1 MQEQFVT
8 VDGNK
13 IRYLESGQSE
23 DYIVL
28 IHGLGASAERWEFVI
43 PELSKH
49 YKVIVPDLIGFGHSD
64 KPLVDYTTDFF
75 SDFLNNFLKKLGI
88 KKTHMIGSSLG
99 GQIIAEF
106 ISKNQN
112 IIENLVLVS
121 PSGIMKH
128 STPALDAYVMAAL
141 YPNIEGAT
149 NAFQMMAGPT
159 KKINEKII
167 LDFVERMKLPN
178 AKMAFMST
186 LLGLKNAGVITKS
199 LNKISAPTLIV
210 WGEND
215 PVIPIKYADDFVSS
229 IKDCRFVTMDDC
241 GHTPYVDDPQR
252 FSKLVL
258 DFLEN

>member
-1 MQEQFVT
+1 M
-8 VDGNK
+8 
-13 IRYLESGQSE
+13 
-23 DYIVL
+23 
-28 IHGLGASAERWEFVI
+28 
-43 PELSKH
+43 
-49 YKVIVPDLIGFGHSD
+49 
-64 KPLVDYTTDFF
+64 
-75 SDFLNNFLKKLGI
+75 GI
-88 KKTHMIGSSLG
+88 KKTHIIGSSLG
-99 GQIIAEF
+99 GQITVDY
-106 ISKNQN
+106 ISKNPG

-141 YPNIEGAT
+141 YPNIEGAK

-159 KKINEKII
+159 KKINKEII
-167 LDFVERMKLPN
+167 SDFVERMKLPN

-186 LLGLKNAGVITKS
+186 LLGLKNAEVITKS

-210 WGEND
+210 WGKND

-241 GHTPYVDDPQR
+241 GHTPYVDDPKR

-258 DFLEN
+258 DFLKS